1 MTRSIGIDVG
11 GSTLR
16 VAEVDLLSGHAQ
28 EGMQS
33 IPMPKGA
40 QPDDVLT
47 VLARALERYDSELPV
62 GLAFPTVAQ
71 HGYARTAANVHESWI
86 GLDVQ
91 REFARRC
98 HRRVLF
104 LNDADAAGVAE
115 MHFGAGRQL
124 AAEVAA
130 GGAAARRVVVLT
142 FGTGIGSALFLD
154 GELWPNTEL
163 GHLMLPGVTDV
174 DGEGYAAASVRTR
187 LALDWPAW
195 TQRVNR
201 YLHELHRLLWP
212 DVFILGGAVS
222 ERAEEWMPL
231 LESPARLRPAALR
244 GHAGVVGAAWAAV
257 TDRMAR

>member
-1 MTRSIGIDVG
+1 M
-11 GSTLR
+11 
-16 VAEVDLLSGHAQ
+16 
-28 EGMQS
+28 
-33 IPMPKGA
+33 
-40 QPDDVLT
+40 
-47 VLARALERYDSELPV
+47 
-62 GLAFPTVAQ
+62 
-71 HGYARTAANVHESWI
+71 
-86 GLDVQ
+86 
-91 REFARRC
+91 
-98 HRRVLF
+98 LF

-187 LALDWPAW
+187 LALDWLAW

-231 LESPARLRPAALR
+231 LESPARLLPAALR
-244 GHAGVVGAAWAAV
+244 GHAGVVGAAWAAA

>member
-1 MTRSIGIDVG
+1 MANILKLFGRK
-11 GSTLR
+11 
-16 VAEVDLLSGHAQ
+16 
-28 EGMQS
+28 
-33 IPMPKGA
+33 PK
-40 QPDDVLT
+40 P
-47 VLARALERYDSELPV
+47 
-62 GLAFPTVAQ
+62 
-71 HGYARTAANVHESWI
+71 ES
-86 GLDVQ
+86 
-91 REFARRC
+91 AP
-98 HRRVLF
+98 
-104 LNDADAAGVAE
+104 DAAGA
-115 MHFGAGRQL
+115 L
-124 AAEVAA
+124 AAFLGGFFAGEQGEFGGAAVAA

-163 GHLMLPGVTDV
+163 GHLMLPGVTEV

-231 LESPARLRPAALR
+231 LESPARLLPAALR
-244 GHAGVVGAAWAAV
+244 GHAGVVGAAWAAA

>member
-1 MTRSIGIDVG
+1 MMRSLGIDVG

-16 VAEVDLLSGHAQ
+16 IAAVDLRTGQAE

-33 IPMPKGA
+33 IPMPAGA
-40 QPDDVLT
+40 RPEDVLA
-47 VLARALERYDSELPV
+47 VLARAVERYQPELPV

-71 HGYARTAANVHESWI
+71 HGQARTAANVHDSWI

-91 REFARRC
+91 REFSRRC
-98 HRRVLF
+98 HRSVVF
-104 LNDADAAGVAE
+104 LNDADAAGIAE
-115 MHFGAGRQL
+115 MHYGAGRHL
-124 AAEVAA
+124 TAEMAA

-154 GELWPNTEL
+154 GALWPNTEF
-163 GHLMLPGVTDV
+163 GHLMLPGVADV

-187 LALDWPAW
+187 LALDWQAW

-231 LESPARLRPAALR
+231 LESPARLLPAALR
-244 GHAGVVGAAWAAV
+244 GHAGVVGAAWAAAN
-257 TDRMAR
+257 DRMAG

>member
-1 MTRSIGIDVG
+1 MIRSIGIDVG

-16 VAEVDLLSGHAQ
+16 VAEVDLRSGQAQ

-33 IPMPKGA
+33 IPMPSGA
-40 QPDDVLT
+40 RPDDVLE
-47 VLARALERYDSELPV
+47 VLARAVERYEPNLPV

-71 HGYARTAANVHESWI
+71 HGHARTAANVHDSWI

-91 REFARRC
+91 REFSSRC
-98 HRRVLF
+98 HRPVVF

-124 AAEVAA
+124 E
-130 GGAAARRVVVLT
+130 ARRVVVLT

-154 GELWPNTEL
+154 GALWPNTEF
-163 GHLMLPGVTDV
+163 GHLMLPGVADV

-231 LESPARLRPAALR
+231 LDSPARILPAALR
-244 GHAGVVGAAWAAV
+244 GHAGVVGAAWAAA
-257 TDRMAR
+257 TDRMTR

>member
-1 MTRSIGIDVG
+1 MIRSIGIDVG

-16 VAEVDLLSGHAQ
+16 VAEVDLRSGQAE

-33 IPMPKGA
+33 IPMPAGA
-40 QPDDVLT
+40 RPDDVLE
-47 VLARALERYDSELPV
+47 VLARAVERYPSELPV

-71 HGYARTAANVHESWI
+71 HGYARTAANVHDSWI

-91 REFARRC
+91 REFSRRC
-98 HRRVLF
+98 HRPVVF

-115 MHFGAGRQL
+115 MNFGAGRQL
-124 AAEVAA
+124 E
-130 GGAAARRVVVLT
+130 ARRVVVLT

-154 GELWPNTEL
+154 GALWPNTEL

-231 LESPARLRPAALR
+231 LDSPARLLPAALR
-244 GHAGVVGAAWAAV
+244 GHAGVVGAAWAAA

>member
-1 MTRSIGIDVG
+1 MVRSIGIDVG

-16 VAEVDLLSGHAQ
+16 VAEVDLRSGQAE

-33 IPMPKGA
+33 IPMPSGA
-40 QPDDVLT
+40 RPDDILE
-47 VLARALERYDSELPV
+47 VLARAVERYPSELPV

-71 HGYARTAANVHESWI
+71 HGYARTAANVHDSWI

-91 REFARRC
+91 REFSRRC
-98 HRRVLF
+98 HRPVVF

-115 MHFGAGRQL
+115 MNFGAGRQL
-124 AAEVAA
+124 E
-130 GGAAARRVVVLT
+130 ARRVVVLT

-154 GELWPNTEL
+154 GALWPNTEL

-187 LALDWPAW
+187 LALDWLAW

-231 LESPARLRPAALR
+231 LDSPARLLPAALR
-244 GHAGVVGAAWAAV
+244 GHAGVVGAAWAAAS
-257 TDRMAR
+257 DRITR